1 MKWRERSGETASSA
15 RSWRPGSLMP
25 GARGS
30 ATRRRRSGADGGK
43 LAASHYRRRCTDG
56 DALTAKHAVG
66 RRNPRPARAPGEC
79 RAPARRMISR
89 RPGRRELPVQL
100 KEIHNAHWPGNSAKN
115 TPSKSSRPA
124 GNHRA
129 LAFNFPVPWPGCP
142 VGPRSPGCS
151 ATASSSRWTNRRP
164 GGCPCPWGPG
174 PGDRRAR
181 PPPKV
186 NPN

>member
-1 MKWRERSGETASSA
+1 
-15 RSWRPGSLMP
+15 MP
-25 GARGS
+25 GASGS

-56 DALTAKHAVG
+56 DALTVKHAVG

-79 RAPARRMISR
+79 REPARRMIPR
-89 RPGRRELPVQL
+89 RPGRRELPVRL
-100 KEIHNAHWPGNSAKN
+100 KEIHNAHWPGIAPRIRLAS
-115 TPSKSSRPA
+115 PRVLLEISSRPA

-129 LAFNFPVPWPGCP
+129 LGFNFPIPWPGCP
-142 VGPRSPGCS
+142 VGPRSPGRS

-164 GGCPCPWGPG
+164 GGCPYPWGRG

-181 PPPKV
+181 PPPTV